1 MEWMFDHV
9 SLLVADV
16 VRARH
21 FYEQVLGLVPSPLR
35 PVMSFDGVWY
45 DLNGAQLHLLCLPN
59 PEAGLAR
66 PLHGGRDRHVAFRV
80 QNLDALCL
88 RLQTHGV
95 AYTLSLS
102 GRQAL
107 FCRDPDDNALEIMV
121 ARA

>member
-1 MEWMFDHV
+1 MEWMLDHV
-9 SLLVADV
+9 SLLVSDV
-16 VRARH
+16 IRARN

-45 DLNGAQLHLLCLPN
+45 DLNGVQLHLLCLPN

-95 AYTLSLS
+95 AYTLSQS

-107 FCRDPDDNALEIMV
+107 FCRDPDDNALEIML
-121 ARA
+121 ARS

>member
-1 MEWMFDHV
+1 MEWMLDHV

-66 PLHGGRDRHVAFRV
+66 PLYGGRDRHVAFRV

-95 AYTLSLS
+95 AYTLSQS
-102 GRQAL
+102 GRRAL

>member
-45 DLNGAQLHLLCLPN
+45 DLNGVQLHLLCLPN

-66 PLHGGRDRHVAFRV
+66 PLHGGRDRHVVLRV

>member
-45 DLNGAQLHLLCLPN
+45 DLNGVQLHLLCLPN

-66 PLHGGRDRHVAFRV
+66 PLYGGRDRHVAFRV

>member
-45 DLNGAQLHLLCLPN
+45 DLNGVQLHLLCLPN

-66 PLHGGRDRHVAFRV
+66 PLYGGRDRHVAFRV

-88 RLQTHGV
+88 RLQAHGV
-95 AYTLSLS
+95 AYTLSQS

>member
-1 MEWMFDHV
+1 MEWMLDHV
-9 SLLVADV
+9 SLLVSDV
-16 VRARH
+16 IRARN

-45 DLNGAQLHLLCLPN
+45 DLNGVQLHLFCLPN

-95 AYTLSLS
+95 AYTLSQS

-107 FCRDPDDNALEIMV
+107 FCRDPDDNALEIML
-121 ARA
+121 ARS

>member
-1 MEWMFDHV
+1 MEWMLDHV
-9 SLLVADV
+9 SLLVSDV
-16 VRARH
+16 IRARN

-45 DLNGAQLHLLCLPN
+45 DLNGVQLHLLCLPN
-59 PEAGLAR
+59 PEVGLAR

-80 QNLDALCL
+80 RNLDALCL

-95 AYTLSLS
+95 AYTLSQS

-107 FCRDPDDNALEIMV
+107 FCRDPDDNALEIML
-121 ARA
+121 ARS